1 MLRLSRRRAS
11 EAFSPLGLDLG
22 ASRPPDLRRGLSGTS
37 ATRGSPSAW
46 RSPGPLRAGYPGVL
60 SATSSVMLPLAS
72 PTGNTVGLSVVAFNL
87 EHEHASRAV
96 SLFKRDS
103 VCSYAFACN
112 GSGPDDH
119 RKHRIP
125 GPDEPELRHIMADS
139 RES

>member
-60 SATSSVMLPLAS
+60 SATSPVMLPLAS
-72 PTGNTVGLSVVAFNL
+72 PTGNTVGLGEPIGATASDATERCLDRHGQMVA
-87 EHEHASRAV
+87 
-96 SLFKRDS
+96 
-103 VCSYAFACN
+103 
-112 GSGPDDH
+112 
-119 RKHRIP
+119 
-125 GPDEPELRHIMADS
+125 
-139 RES
+139 